1 MATTGLL
8 VHQVLLDVRHPAW
21 VPVSPGGETPRV
33 FGAGVTPV
41 AGDWQ
46 PLAMG
51 SRPRDVG
58 TSSDYVRFG
67 PDNGLMVT
75 LSPYATSDT
84 IEDHTGDGDTVVQM
98 VSHQLEVP
106 QSRTA
111 DFDWTDNG
119 KWLERFVWTVFDD
132 PQKRPLELRERYVS
146 VASGD
151 GGDQSESAGYAI
163 GVEVPILIDG
173 PGADD
178 IITGRPADARRHAD
192 GVPGHVA
199 DDDLRDPRQAAGRCS
214 SRTTMLFRVARSTR
228 ASSSSYYVQQPGDK
242 RVAKGVM
249 GMTIPLQP
257 TGDFIRTG
265 MTS

>member
-146 VASGD
+146 VGAATAAIN
-151 GGDQSESAGYAI
+151 ESAGYAI

-178 IITGRPADARRHAD
+178 IITGDLLTLD
-192 GVPGHVA
+192 GTLTVYRVMSRTTISVTLDKPLVAAVA
-199 DDDLRDPRQAAGRCS
+199 DDDVVSRAAIDKS
-214 SRTTMLFRVARSTR
+214 IQQ
-228 ASSSSYYVQQPGDK
+228 SYYVQQPGDK